1 MKKILY
7 PVLSILVLGACS
19 NETDELND
27 LNLGN
32 VNSKE
37 YIYSP
42 ELNLNIEKRKDI
54 LVFDS
59 NEDFQKTV
67 SKLSLYPIN
76 EARLKS
82 YQLDNSDGSIESI
95 IPIRDI
101 TLQDKGF
108 HSLYD
113 DFTNAM
119 NEAESYYDR
128 LGGYEEFKE
137 KYSMLYFPEEGDDY
151 SAYLPVSDKNI
162 AKLLNSKGEVIIGG
176 NTVNL
181 LDISSYEQL
190 KQLGLT
196 PPSQKVET
204 RSNTNGDDGVLLK
217 GIRANNR
224 ELWVEPLRRIFAA
237 YPVGEGLIIEV
248 CFRKRGAFGI
258 WYNYSSET
266 SLKFYFDSHSERTMT
281 GFSSHDYFF
290 PRAFTREGK
299 RVPFR
304 ALMGVRFRGFGKHGG
319 DGYTPFEV
327 YEKNVPEF

>member
-1 MKKILY
+1 MKKIFY

-42 ELNLNIEKRKDI
+42 ELNVNIEKRKDI

-190 KQLGLT
+190 KQLG
-196 PPSQKVET
+196 
-204 RSNTNGDDGVLLK
+204 
-217 GIRANNR
+217 
-224 ELWVEPLRRIFAA
+224 W
-237 YPVGEGLIIEV
+237 
-248 CFRKRGAFGI
+248 
-258 WYNYSSET
+258 
-266 SLKFYFDSHSERTMT
+266 
-281 GFSSHDYFF
+281 
-290 PRAFTREGK
+290 
-299 RVPFR
+299 
-304 ALMGVRFRGFGKHGG
+304 
-319 DGYTPFEV
+319 
-327 YEKNVPEF
+327 

>member
-1 MKKILY
+1 MKKIVC

-19 NETDELND
+19 NETDELNE
-27 LNLGN
+27 LNLEN

-37 YIYSP
+37 YVYSP
-42 ELNLNIEKRKDI
+42 ELNVNIEKRKDL

-59 NEDFQKTV
+59 NEDFQKIV
-67 SKLSLYPIN
+67 SKLGGYPIN
-76 EARLKS
+76 EVMLRS
-82 YQLDNSDGSIESI
+82 YQLDNSNDDI
-95 IPIRDI
+95 IPVRDI
-101 TLQDKGF
+101 TLQDKEF

-113 DFTNAM
+113 DFKNAM

-128 LGGYEEFKE
+128 PGGYEEFKE
-137 KYSMLYFPEEGDDY
+137 KYSMLYFPEEGEDY
-151 SAYLPVSDKNI
+151 SAYLPVSNKNI

-196 PPSQKVET
+196 PPDQKIET
-204 RSNTNGDDGVLLK
+204 RSTNENSNGPLLE

-224 ELWVEPLRRIFAA
+224 ELWVEPLRRIYAA
-237 YPVGEGLIIEV
+237 YPVGEGLIVEV

-266 SLKFYFDSHSERTMT
+266 SLRIYAKKVSERTMT

-290 PRAFTREGK
+290 PRVFTREGK
-299 RVPFR
+299 RIPFR
-304 ALMGVRFRGFGKHGG
+304 TWLEVKFRGFGKHGG
-319 DGYTPFEV
+319 DDYISFQV
-327 YEKNVPEF
+327 YEKDVREF